1 MVLFEFFKLLQGQ
14 LEKLSDSQTGKLRAA
29 KLPEDLPQHSLILAT
44 PHRLIASHLTQ
55 KRILGALSMLP
66 AIYIAL
72 VVLLHLLPVYQ
83 VAFKLNVLDYVLFD
97 RLCIL
102 CEG

>member
-1 MVLFEFFKLLQGQ
+1 
-14 LEKLSDSQTGKLRAA
+14 
-29 KLPEDLPQHSLILAT
+29 
-44 PHRLIASHLTQ
+44 
-55 KRILGALSMLP
+55 MLP

-72 VVLLHLLPVYQ
+72 VALLHLLPVYQ